1 MKEQKNSNM
10 GMKVLS
16 VSIAI
21 FIWLLVANTNDPVVT
36 KRFTDIP
43 VDIINEEALTDLG
56 YAYEVTEGDEVTI
69 TVKGKNSIV
78 GTLSISDFRAVADFS
93 KLSEVDA
100 VPIDVTVK
108 KYTDQLE
115 IMLGTVNTMKIKKD
129 EMISVSVP
137 VNIVIN
143 GDAAE
148 GYAPGKI
155 TGTPN
160 LVRVTGPANL
170 LDNAK
175 AIIVEVD
182 IDGIDHDVTTNVKP
196 ILYDADNKKIDSKQI
211 AFDTPSISI
220 SIELWK
226 TKKVQVSVEQEGEPA
241 DGYQLTSFDYEPK
254 EIIVAA
260 PDDILAELTTISL
273 PAVSLDGLTENY
285 EKDIDITEELL
296 PDNVVLA
303 DDVTDIKIKA
313 NIEKVMT
320 RRITFEKENIQI
332 KGKQNKKVTFHADN
346 QYVIAVEGPSSV
358 LRDLKITDF
367 APWIDVSGMDEGEH
381 EITVHVKEPE
391 GITVNSVPEISITVK

>member
-260 PDDILAELTTISL
+260 PDDILADLTTISL

>member
-108 KYTDQLE
+108 KYTDHLE

-260 PDDILAELTTISL
+260 PDDILADLTTISL

>member
-182 IDGIDHDVTTNVKP
+182 IDGIDHDVTTNIKP

-260 PDDILAELTTISL
+260 PDDILADLTTISL

>member
-260 PDDILAELTTISL
+260 PDDILADLTTISL

-296 PDNVVLA
+296 PDYVVLA

>member
-260 PDDILAELTTISL
+260 PDDILADLTTISL

-346 QYVIAVEGPSSV
+346 QYVIAVEGPSYV

>member
-1 MKEQKNSNM
+1 M
-10 GMKVLS
+10 
-16 VSIAI
+16 
-21 FIWLLVANTNDPVVT
+21 
-36 KRFTDIP
+36 
-43 VDIINEEALTDLG
+43 
-56 YAYEVTEGDEVTI
+56 
-69 TVKGKNSIV
+69 
-78 GTLSISDFRAVADFS
+78 
-93 KLSEVDA
+93 
-100 VPIDVTVK
+100 PIDVTVK

-260 PDDILAELTTISL
+260 PDDILADLTTISL

>member
-260 PDDILAELTTISL
+260 PDDILADLTTISL

-303 DDVTDIKIKA
+303 DDVTDIKINA